1 LLAAVAVRAHAAPA
15 RMEEGEHNARW
26 GDRLR
31 RGLRRHVSPAAP
43 AHLSL
48 TIDFARIALISGIV
62 FLHYGMYPN
71 LRANPFG
78 GMSITEHEI
87 ATFVNSFLLF
97 FFFSVVPLLSAI
109 SGWLF
114 FAFLD
119 EREGDVATALSTRI
133 RKRFFSLY
141 VPLVTWNLLYLVVL
155 LAVYAISPQH
165 SLFAALNID
174 IGDATPR
181 QYFDA
186 VFAVDHHPLAFQ
198 FWFVRDLFLTVLL
211 SPVLWLLIKRA
222 PLLGAAAL
230 SGAWLANYDFAI
242 FFRPDVTFF
251 FYLGGLI
258 RSKRLHLRFGPRA
271 VLALVAG
278 YLALVALRSLAPYV
292 LHHSSPLLAGFT
304 RLMRL
309 VGVLAC
315 WGVFLRVG
323 ETKLGAKLAR
333 LGPFAFFLYAT
344 HFPLMAE
351 VKLQLWKLLP
361 ASNDFWMVV
370 HYLASVSITILL
382 CLCSAYLLARYAPGT
397 FALLNGGRGPT
408 LRHVSAPRTVTA
420 A

>member
-1 LLAAVAVRAHAAPA
+1 
-15 RMEEGEHNARW
+15 MNWGTSNARW

-31 RGLRRHVSPAAP
+31 RGLGRHVSPAAP
-43 AHLSL
+43 VILSRA
-48 TIDFARIALISGIV
+48 IDFSRIALIVGIV

-71 LRANPFG
+71 LHASPFG

-119 EREGDVATALSTRI
+119 ERDGDVATALSTRI

-141 VPLVTWNLLYLVVL
+141 LPLITWNFLYLVVL
-155 LAVYAISPQH
+155 VAVYAAAPQH
-165 SLFAALNID
+165 DLFAALNVD
-174 IGDATPR
+174 IGHATPR
-181 QYFDA
+181 EYLDA
-186 VFAVDHHPLAFQ
+186 VLAIDHHPVAFQ

-211 SPVLWLLIKRA
+211 SPVLWLLLRRA
-222 PLLGAAAL
+222 PLVGAAAL
-230 SGAWLANYDFAI
+230 FGAWIVNYDFTI
-242 FFRPDVTFF
+242 FFRPDVVFF

-258 RSKRLHLRFGPRA
+258 RAKQLPLRLDGRA
-271 VLALVAG
+271 IVALVAA
-278 YLALVALRSLAPYV
+278 YLLLVTLRSLAPYV
-292 LHHSSPLLAGFT
+292 LHHASPLLAGFT

-309 VGVLAC
+309 IGVLAC
-315 WGVFLRVG
+315 WGVFLRVA
-323 ETKLGAKLAR
+323 ETKVGAKLSR
-333 LGPFAFFLYAT
+333 VGPFAFFLYAT

-370 HYLASVSITILL
+370 HYLASVSLTIGL
-382 CLCSAYLLARYAPGT
+382 CLGSAYLLARWAPDL
-397 FALLNGGRGPT
+397 FALLNGGRAPT
-408 LRHVSAPRTVTA
+408 LRRAAAPRPVTA

>member
-1 LLAAVAVRAHAAPA
+1 
-15 RMEEGEHNARW
+15 
-26 GDRLR
+26 
-31 RGLRRHVSPAAP
+31 
-43 AHLSL
+43 
-48 TIDFARIALISGIV
+48 
-62 FLHYGMYPN
+62 
-71 LRANPFG
+71 
-78 GMSITEHEI
+78 MSITEHEV

-119 EREGDVATALSTRI
+119 DRDGDAAAALSTRI

-141 VPLVTWNLLYLVVL
+141 LPLVTWNFLYLVTL
-155 LAVYAISPQH
+155 LALYAVAPEH
-165 SLFAALNID
+165 ALFTALNID
-174 IGDATPR
+174 IGNSTPR

-186 VFAVDHHPLAFQ
+186 VFAFDHHPLAFQ

-222 PLLGAAAL
+222 PLLGAAGL
-230 SGAWLANYDFAI
+230 FGAWIVNYDFAI

-251 FYLGGLI
+251 FFLGGLI
-258 RSKRLHLRFGPRA
+258 RSKKLHLRFGARA
-271 VLALVAG
+271 IAALVIG
-278 YLALVALRSLAPYV
+278 YLALVALRSLAPYFMD
-292 LHHSSPLLAGFT
+292 HSSPLLAGFT

-323 ETKLGAKLAR
+323 ETRVGAKLAR

-361 ASNDFWMVV
+361 ATNDFWMVV
-370 HYLASVSITILL
+370 HYIASVSITISL
-382 CLCSAYLLARYAPGT
+382 CLGAAYLLARYLPEV

-408 LRHVSAPRTVTA
+408 LRPAAAPRTITA